1 MTQKN
6 TKKPKMKIFVLTV
19 VQELRYEATDITQAG
34 VIAVESG
41 VLAGQKNGAF
51 LIKETTIKES
61 GH

>member
-1 MTQKN
+1 
-6 TKKPKMKIFVLTV
+6 MKIFVLTV